1 MRKKHELTQNQ
12 KRWLAGLGIA
22 AFFLLTAWVCYYAGK
37 PLIQFVQ
44 EPERFRAWVEDRG
57 ATAPILF
64 IGMVVLQVIVA
75 VIPGE
80 PLEIA
85 AGYAFGALE
94 GTLLCL
100 AGTLIGGMI
109 VFLLVRR
116 FGTRAIEIFIPLE
129 NLRSLQF
136 LQKSERHLYFWVFL
150 IFFLP
155 GTPKDLMCY
164 FVGLTKLPLK
174 SWIVISLV
182 ARLPSLITSTVGG
195 NALGTERYLFAVIVF
210 AATLLIS
217 ALGVMIYRKITQSHE
232 PNQL

>member
-1 MRKKHELTQNQ
+1 MRKRHELTQHQ

-37 PLIQFVQ
+37 PLIQFVR
-44 EPERFRAWVEDRG
+44 EPERFRAWVDDRG
-57 ATAPILF
+57 AAAPILF
-64 IGMVVLQVIVA
+64 IGMVALQVIVA

-100 AGTLIGGMI
+100 AGTFIGGMI

-129 NLRSLQF
+129 NLRSLRF
-136 LQKSERHLYFWVFL
+136 LQKSERRLHFWVFL

-182 ARLPSLITSTVGG
+182 ARLPSLVTSTVGG

-210 AATLLIS
+210 GATLLIS
-217 ALGVMIYRKITQSHE
+217 ALGVVIYRKIAQAHE
-232 PNQL
+232 PNQP